1 MTETMVSARS
11 DDSVPQILVVDDD
24 KYIRQIMKRYLQ
36 KEGFCLEIATNGR
49 EAIEIL
55 ESFRPGVVI
64 SDWMMPEV
72 DGIDLCRWVRQ
83 QEDLNGVYFILLTS
97 KDRVEDKTLGLDA
110 GADDYVTKP
119 FQGAELI
126 ARVRSGLRL
135 QRMQQELS
143 AAYRTLDEEFRVV
156 ADLQR
161 SMLPS
166 PLPEVNG
173 WAFASHYS
181 PSLRAG
187 GDYFD
192 FIRLSEIHM
201 GILVADVSGHGA
213 AASMIMAIT
222 RVVMRAF
229 VQDLLSPG
237 GALTVVNDVLVEH
250 VPTDQFATAF
260 YGILN
265 LRTNKMV
272 YSSAGHNP
280 PLLFRGESEEVA
292 EIKNTGGIPLKILP
306 HVRYEEGEIL
316 VNPGDQLFLYTDGLT
331 EAFNPDHDMFGQ
343 EALED
348 LVKRFGQ
355 KHPGELLKEILRSVH
370 SFVRN
375 EPFHDDVTMVS
386 ILRKTD

>member
-1 MTETMVSARS
+1 MT
-11 DDSVPQILVVDDD
+11 DSSSSPHREPLAPRLLVVDDD
-24 KYIRQIMKRYLQ
+24 KYIRQIMKRYIQ
-36 KEGFCLEIATNGR
+36 KEGFTLEMATNGR

-55 ESFRPGVVI
+55 ETYRPDVVI

-83 QEDLNGVYFILLTS
+83 NEDFNGVYFILLTS
-97 KDRVEDKTLGLDA
+97 KDRVEDKTLGLEA

-135 QRMQQELS
+135 RGMQQELAS
-143 AAYRTLDEEFRVV
+143 AYKTLDEELRVV
-156 ADLQR
+156 ADLQK
-161 SMLPS
+161 SLLPS
-166 PLPEVNG
+166 PLPEVEG
-173 WAFASHYS
+173 FKFASHYS

-187 GDYFD
+187 GDYYD
-192 FIRLSEIHM
+192 FLQLSKLHM
-201 GILVADVSGHGA
+201 GVLIADVSGHGA

-265 LRTNKMV
+265 LKTQKLV

-280 PLLFRGESEEVA
+280 PFLYRARSGEVA
-292 EIKNTGGIPLKILP
+292 EMKNTGGIPLKILP
-306 HVRYEEGEIL
+306 HVRYEEGEVTL
-316 VNPGDQLFLYTDGLT
+316 EEGDQILLYTDGLT
-331 EAFNPDHDMFGQ
+331 EAFNPEHDMYG
-343 EALED
+343 EGALEELFGKHGKQEPEV
-348 LVKRFGQ
+348 LV
-355 KHPGELLKEILRSVH
+355 KEILKSVH
-370 SFVRN
+370 SFIRN
-375 EPFHDDVTMVS
+375 EPFHDDVTMVA
-386 ILRKTD
+386 LRRNTG